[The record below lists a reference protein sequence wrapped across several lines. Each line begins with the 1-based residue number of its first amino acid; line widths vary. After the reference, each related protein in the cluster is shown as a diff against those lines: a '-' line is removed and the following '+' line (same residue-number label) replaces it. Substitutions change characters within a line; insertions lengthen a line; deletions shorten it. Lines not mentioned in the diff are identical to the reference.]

1 MTQTNTRLLDEF
13 ARLATDAAAVAQGVR
28 REAETTIRAQA
39 ERLMSEMN
47 MVHRDEFE
55 AMKEAAVKAAEDV
68 RTLSATVDALSERV
82 GALEAKIAGSQ
93 PS

>member
-1 MTQTNTRLLDEF
+1 MTQTNSRLLDEF

-28 REAETTIRAQA
+28 REAEATIRAQA

-55 AMKEAAVKAAEDV
+55 VIKETALRAAEEN
-68 RTLSATVDALSERV
+68 RTLRLQ
-82 GALEAKIAGSQ
+82 LEELAGRLARLETELRSDQ
-93 PS
+93 IG

>member
-1 MTQTNTRLLDEF
+1 MTQTSSRLLDEF

-55 AMKEAAVKAAEDV
+55 AMKEAAVRAAEDV
-68 RTLSATVDALSERV
+68 RTLTSTVETLNQRIA
-82 GALEAKIAGSQ
+82 ALEAKIADGQ
-93 PS
+93 PQ